1 MMARRQLTGSGTWTW
16 TIKDTH
22 TQTQSRRKIAV
33 STCIRLSK
41 SDIPA
46 AMSEA
51 RNNATICW

>member
-1 MMARRQLTGSGTWTW
+1 MVARRRLTGSGTRTW

-46 AMSEA
+46 AISEA
-51 RNNATICW
+51 RNNVTI